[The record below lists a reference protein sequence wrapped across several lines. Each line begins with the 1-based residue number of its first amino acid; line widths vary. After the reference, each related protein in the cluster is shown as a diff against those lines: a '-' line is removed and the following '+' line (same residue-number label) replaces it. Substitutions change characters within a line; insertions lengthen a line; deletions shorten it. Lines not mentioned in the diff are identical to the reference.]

1 MEFRNIPKASIRIS
15 IFHAG
20 KPCSKHFHSRA
31 ARDCSISV
39 TDRPFV
45 ASVIFTEHLIKSVNE
60 YDIFSI
66 IGKQVCHLVTGWAIV
81 RNRYKQGFFS
91 SIDVN
96 DRIVTGCVKQPRFN
110 FLRNSS
116 YIDYYD
122 QTERALLNLEK
133 KISALYGRAA
143 GELQG
148 KINAYFGN
156 LIARDEHQRELL
168 EAGVITK
175 EQYQL
180 WRMAQ
185 IGRGERYIVLQDEI
199 TKRCNEANVTAM
211 AYVNDT
217 TPGIYSMNYNYSAY
231 TIEKVHG
238 NVGFTLFDEQSVR
251 RLLVDDPEVFPAPRV
266 DIPED
271 LRWNKNK
278 LRRELISGIMQGE
291 SIGQLADRF
300 QSITDMNRSAA
311 LRNARTAVT
320 AAQNAGRQESYNRAN
335 AMGIQMRKRWRCVK
349 DLRTRRSHGLLDGTV
364 VDADEFF
371 VSELGSKMLYPGDRD
386 HGADPCDLY
395 NCRCGIQSVEKEGIE
410 AEPRMMRV
418 RNPVTGRNELVSEM
432 SYQDWFDWKRSQNP
446 EAFDAAKK
454 KLLNVSSDREQYEKY
469 VDQLGNSVAK
479 TFADF
484 QKMKYNKP
492 EEYNLLK
499 QYARDVRAGWVSPLS
514 GFKNYRELYNRIQ
527 TEVVGRTAADG
538 TVITGQVPHFMQ
550 RIIGTMV
557 DPQKLKDELK
567 VIRRSGV
574 DVNAIIDAVFNP
586 VEIGAVQVR
595 KSGKRSVK
603 LIGKKCAVTINP
615 DTGELIQTN
624 PL

>member
-1 MEFRNIPKASIRIS
+1 MDYAHKE
-15 IFHAG
+15 
-20 KPCSKHFHSRA
+20 
-31 ARDCSISV
+31 
-39 TDRPFV
+39 TDRQL
-45 ASVIFTEHLIKSVNE
+45 A
-60 YDIFSI
+60 
-66 IGKQVCHLVTGWAIV
+66 A
-81 RNRYKQGFFS
+81 
-91 SIDVN
+91 
-96 DRIVTGCVKQPRFN
+96 
-110 FLRNSS
+110 
-116 YIDYYD
+116 
-122 QTERALLNLEK
+122 LEK
-133 KISALYGRAA
+133 KISEIYAQASK
-143 GELQG
+143 ELQ
-148 KINAYFGN
+148 KIIDDYFDK
-156 LIARDEHQRELL
+156 LVDRDQHQRELM
-168 EAGVITK
+168 EAGQITK

-185 IGRGERYIVLQDEI
+185 IGRGERFIALQEEI
-199 TKRCNEANVTAM
+199 AKRCNQANQVALS
-211 AYVNDT
+211 YVNDT
-217 TPGIYSMNYNYSAY
+217 TPGIYSLNYNYSAY

-238 NVGFTLFDEQSVR
+238 NVGFTLFDEQAVR
-251 RLLVDDPEVFPAPRV
+251 RLMAEDPELLPAPRI
-266 DIPED
+266 DIPKD
-271 LRWNKNK
+271 IKWNKQK
-278 LRRELISGIMQGE
+278 LQRELVTGIMLGE
-291 SIGQLADRF
+291 STGKLADRF
-300 QSITDMNRSAA
+300 QRITDMNRVSA
-311 LRNARTAVT
+311 LRNARTAYT
-320 AAQNAGRQESYNRAN
+320 GAQGAGRQASYIRAKE
-335 AMGIQMRKRWRCVK
+335 MGLKVRKRWVAVK

-432 SYQDWFDWKRSQNP
+432 SYQEWLDWKRSQTP
-446 EAFDAAKK
+446 EAFEAAKK
-454 KLLNVSSDREQYEKY
+454 KLLNINSDREQYEKY

-484 QKMKYNKP
+484 QEMKYNKP
-492 EEYNLLK
+492 DEYNLLK

-550 RIIGTMV
+550 RVIGTMV

-574 DVNAIIDAVFNP
+574 DVSAIIDAVFDP
-586 VEIGAVQVR
+586 IEIGAVQVR

-603 LIGKKCAVTINP
+603 LIGTKCAVTINP